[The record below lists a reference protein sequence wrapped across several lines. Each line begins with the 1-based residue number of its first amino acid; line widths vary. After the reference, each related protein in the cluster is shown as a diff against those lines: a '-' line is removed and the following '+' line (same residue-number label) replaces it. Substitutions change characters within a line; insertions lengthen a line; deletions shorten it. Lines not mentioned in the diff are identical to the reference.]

1 SEDEMR
7 AQERPQ
13 ETAQEPC
20 RKAKPAMAQEKRRRN
35 QPGSAPEGRQFP
47 ESAQEQHAREEE
59 DDPCPHSRR
68 IPFRN
73 GRPQIIAHRP
83 RATYPRA
90 MSLRNHF
97 RRLLPE
103 PGYFRS
109 HERFRF
115 LGAILEDPDIF
126 HITRRSVAGGVA
138 TGLAVAWVP
147 LPIQMLT
154 AALIA
159 IRLRVNLPLA
169 VLLVNVTNPLTF
181 APVFYAAYRLGCRLM
196 GDVPQRVPF
205 EATL

>member
-1 SEDEMR
+1 
-7 AQERPQ
+7 
-13 ETAQEPC
+13 
-20 RKAKPAMAQEKRRRN
+20 
-35 QPGSAPEGRQFP
+35 
-47 ESAQEQHAREEE
+47 
-59 DDPCPHSRR
+59 
-68 IPFRN
+68 
-73 GRPQIIAHRP
+73 
-83 RATYPRA
+83 

-205 EATL
+205 EATLEWLGTTFLLVWKPLLLGCSVIGTLSAVAGYAAVQLAWRLTVVRKLRRRRERGNEASRPAAPARDRSDR